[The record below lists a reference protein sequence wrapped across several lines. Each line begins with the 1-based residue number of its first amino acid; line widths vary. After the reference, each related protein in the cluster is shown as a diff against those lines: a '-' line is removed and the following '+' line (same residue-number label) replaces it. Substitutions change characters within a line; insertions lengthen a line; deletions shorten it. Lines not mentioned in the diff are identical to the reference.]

1 MKLKMRGSNPHGAP
15 DEFILSSLVGKLE
28 EVVVSGKVIIVTYV
42 YFNGTK
48 SSGKNCHVFTF
59 IFIESEPA
67 YILYFASLV
76 KWSKISDFLSDDRGA
91 NPL

>member
-1 MKLKMRGSNPHGAP
+1 MRGSNPHGAP

-76 KWSKISDFLSDDRGA
+76 KWSKISDFLSDDRGS

>member
-1 MKLKMRGSNPHGAP
+1 MRGSNPQGCDWCP
-15 DEFILSSLVGKLE
+15 LVGKLE

-59 IFIESEPA
+59 ILIESEPA
-67 YILYFASLV
+67 YILYFARLG
-76 KWSKISDFLSDDRGA
+76 KRLSRQ
-91 NPL
+91 PFTLETRVRLPYRVFF

>member
-1 MKLKMRGSNPHGAP
+1 MRGSNPYGAP

-28 EVVVSGKVIIVTYV
+28 EVVVSGKVDIVTYI
-42 YFNGTK
+42 YFNDTK

-59 IFIESEPA
+59 IGNEPA

-76 KWSKISDFLSDDRGA
+76 KWSKISDFLSDDRGS

>member
-1 MKLKMRGSNPHGAP
+1 MRGSNPQGAP

-67 YILYFASLV
+67 YILYFAPLV
-76 KWSKISDFLSDDRGA
+76 KWFKISDFLSDDKGS
-91 NPL
+91 NPLWSIF